1 MVEIGIEMREDR
13 TEMHAKIII
22 IFDTNTLAMP
32 MENMVHMFGGTKKKS
47 TLVDER
53 VIFFAREDEDS
64 PRQDILSKFCAPEV
78 KGFRSCMSANN
89 NDENKCLEP
98 KGLLDKCAGAAFK
111 EVNSAG
117 PGKWVY

>member
-1 MVEIGIEMREDR
+1 
-13 TEMHAKIII
+13 
-22 IFDTNTLAMP
+22 MP

-53 VIFFAREDEDS
+53 VIYFAREDEDS
-64 PRQDILSKFCAPEV
+64 PRQDILQKFCADDV

-98 KGLLDKCAGAAFK
+98 KGILDKCAGKAFK